1 MKKSDLPAV
10 SGRVT
15 LRQIARA
22 ARVSV
27 MTVSYALRDRPEVS
41 PAERT
46 RIRALAERIGYRP
59 DPLLTHLMQH
69 LRSHRR
75 IKSTAN
81 LAVLTMLD
89 APFVR
94 RLIAGANARAEKLG
108 YHLDRVDVKPLLDNS
123 RSLTRTLEARGVA
136 GVLLAPATDPASY
149 SGLLDW
155 SRFASVAMTYSLVEP
170 HVHRVVTHHFDNAIK
185 ALSLLQQQGFRRI
198 GLAMTSDMEFRANH
212 SYSAAYYRMAGMA
225 GERPLPFLM
234 LDVHSPRPIRQWFA
248 QHRPDAVLAANAH
261 QVTQLIAPHL
271 TARCLART
279 AFVCLDHGAA
289 HRVSGIDQLFETI
302 GSHAVDV
309 LVAQLHRNERG
320 LPEKPTV
327 TMVEGQWLDTCGY
340 HPFGHADGLR
350 KVPV

>member
-1 MKKSDLPAV
+1 LKKPDSPAPA
-10 SGRVT
+10 GRIT

-22 ARVSV
+22 AKVSP
-27 MTVSYALRDRPEVS
+27 MAVSYALRDRPEVS
-41 PAERT
+41 PAERV
-46 RIRALAERIGYRP
+46 RIRALAEKIGYRP

-69 LRSHRR
+69 LRTHRR
-75 IKSTAN
+75 IKSSAN
-81 LAVLTMLD
+81 LAVLTGLD

-94 RLIAGANARAEKLG
+94 RLIDGANTRAEKLG
-108 YHLDRVDVKPLLDNS
+108 YHLDRVDVKPHLHNA

-155 SRFASVAMTYSLVEP
+155 SRFAAVAMTYSLVEP

-185 ALSLLQQQGFRRI
+185 ALGLLRQQGFRRI

-225 GERPLPFLM
+225 GERPLPLLLF
-234 LDVHSPRPIRQWFA
+234 DIHSPREIRQWFA
-248 QHRPDAVLAANAH
+248 AHKPEAVLAANAH
-261 QVTQLIAPHL
+261 QATRLIAPHL
-271 TARCLART
+271 SARVRART
-279 AFVCLDHGAA
+279 AFVCLDHEAT

-302 GSHAVDV
+302 GSHALDA

-327 TMVEGQWLDTCGY
+327 TMVEGQWLDTCGF
-340 HPFGHADGLR
+340 HPFAPLR
-350 KVPV
+350 